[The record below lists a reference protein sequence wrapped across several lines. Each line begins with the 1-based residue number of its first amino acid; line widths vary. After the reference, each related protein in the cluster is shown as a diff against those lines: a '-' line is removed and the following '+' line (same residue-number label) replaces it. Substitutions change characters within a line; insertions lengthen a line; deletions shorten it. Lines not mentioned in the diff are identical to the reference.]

1 MSVGLPVV
9 ATSVDGIPE
18 AVIDGDCGYLVP
30 SEDPAAL
37 ADRLVD
43 LLESDELRS
52 TMGARGRERVL
63 AEFTFPVQAQ
73 KYAEV
78 YDRATRL
85 RNVQRR
91 LAS

>member
-1 MSVGLPVV
+1 V
-9 ATSVDGIPE
+9 T
-18 AVIDGDCGYLVP
+18 
-30 SEDPAAL
+30 
-37 ADRLVD
+37 

-78 YDRATRL
+78 YDRAARL
-85 RNVQRR
+85 RNADHRR